1 MPLHQVVVQLQFG
14 MMAQQFILIIIQQI
28 LVVQQ
33 YNIHGIGEM
42 VPVIMLFQVIAPQVV
57 QLAQD
62 LLTHLQQAQNKN
74 ELAQYN

>member
-1 MPLHQVVVQLQFG
+1 MPLHQVGVQLRVG
-14 MMAQQFILIIIQQI
+14 MTAQLFILIITQQI

-33 YNIHGIGEM
+33 YNIHGTGEM
-42 VPVIMLFQVIAPQVV
+42 VPVIMLFQVIVPQVV

-62 LLTHLQQAQNKN
+62 LLTHLQQVQNKN